1 MSEENNVNV
10 VTDPVAAAEPTTK
23 EVPAADNNTKQI
35 LSNKDLME
43 LNVVKTQLLNDV
55 SKIVPKELL
64 QKESPT
70 EEDKEAMKQHIASYI
85 EKQYL
90 DRWEL
95 NRIDLDNELNLV
107 LEKRSS
113 LSRSRRDALLA
124 YFYIFRW
131 GPTVQKKLDELK
143 MKENKTPEEEDLL
156 KEIRG
161 TTDLKTAYDTVKKS
175 EELDTTEDRAPGNE
189 EKENG

>member
-10 VTDPVAAAEPTTK
+10 ATEPTVAEASQK
-23 EVPAADNNTKQI
+23 EVIAVDNNTQPI
-35 LSNKDLME
+35 LNKKDLME
-43 LNVVKTQLLNDV
+43 LNDVKTKLLNDV

-70 EEDKEAMKQHIASYI
+70 EEDKETMQRHIASYI

-90 DRWEL
+90 DRWEF
-95 NRIDLDNELNLV
+95 NGIDLDNELKLV
-107 LEKRSS
+107 LEKRSA

-131 GPTVQKKLDELK
+131 GPTVQNKLGELK

-156 KEIRG
+156 REIMG
-161 TTDLKTAYDTVKKS
+161 TTDIKTAYETVKKS
-175 EELDTTEDRAPGNE
+175 EEPENTECSVPGNE